1 MSRENAMKRDGD
13 RAEGIHQRPAIAPSV
28 DVYENKDELLVIADV
43 PGVTKEQMTLHL
55 EKGQLTIEARRSTEA
70 TAGGPLAA
78 EYRAFDYRRTFLI
91 PQGVDAEKIV
101 ADLRDGVL
109 QVHLPKIAA
118 LRPRQIP
125 IRTS

>member
-1 MSRENAMKRDGD
+1 MSRENAMKRDGE
-13 RAEGIHQRPAIAPSV
+13 RAEGIHQRPAIAPAV
-28 DVYENKDELLVIADV
+28 DVYENQDELLVIADV
-43 PGVTKEQMTLHL
+43 PGATREQMTLHL
-55 EKGQLTIEARRSTEA
+55 EKGQLTIEARRTE
-70 TAGGPLAA
+70 TKEGGPLAA

-109 QVHLPKIAA
+109 QVHLPKVAA

-125 IRTS
+125 IRSP